1 MGRETEAGWCSVW
14 VSMRR
19 TVDGGEGEGRGGEGG
34 GMEEGKLSFPEVER
48 RSISSFTFPR

>member
-1 MGRETEAGWCSVW
+1 MGREIEAGWCSVW

-19 TVDGGEGEGRGGEGG
+19 TVDGGEGG